1 MFQGTIPPAL
11 QSIVVETV
19 GSWGVSELYVGTSGN
34 FTIERALPPG
44 LTLHGN
50 DVQLYSCA
58 VGWFLTD
65 HDFPI
70 SVKPEWEDG
79 WGWLTPFLDGPA
91 GKLATVMLCTRML
104 DGLHRTNH
112 PYFDRMR
119 AGYRSQWDR
128 LYADT
133 RAKLEKVELR
143 LASFHPGD
151 VVDWLEEIPKKAA
164 FVSFPP
170 FWSGGY
176 ESMFKT
182 LHEVFEWEEPEYP
195 VLDEERMEL
204 MIERIQSRPH
214 WLYGNNER
222 RPGLEDHLN
231 GFVRASWNSVP
242 IFVYSS
248 TGKTRLGIPAR
259 KVADPLLVTHLTAG
273 MELGETL
280 QIKRITGPQ
289 FVTLR
294 EHYLTQKIHPLTPRA
309 CYAVLVDGVIVGA
322 FGFDV
327 PPNMYERT
335 QVGRL
340 PGPYVYL
347 LSDFAVT
354 GTDYPRLAKLVV
366 TAALSDEA
374 KLEAER
380 MTGRRARS
388 LTTSAFTDR
397 PVSMKYRGLLDL
409 LSRKETERPEFK
421 YQLYYG
427 ARLGQWSLEEGY
439 AQWRTSHGSVSNRSV
454 SSSTR

>member
-19 GSWGVSELYVGTSGN
+19 GGWGVRTLYVGTSGN
-34 FTIERALPPG
+34 FTIERALPPM
-44 LTLHGN
+44 TLHSN

-65 HDFPI
+65 HDFPLA
-70 SVKPEWEDG
+70 VKEEWQAD
-79 WGWLTPFLDGPA
+79 WGWLTPYLDGPA
-91 GKLATVMLCTRML
+91 GKLAVVMLCTRML
-104 DGLHRTNH
+104 DGHKRQGH
-112 PYFDRMR
+112 PWYDRMR
-119 AGYRSQWDR
+119 AGYRDQWTR
-128 LYADT
+128 LYDDT
-133 RAKLEKVELR
+133 RAKLEATELR
-143 LASFHPGD
+143 LASFHAGD
-151 VVDWLEEIPKKAA
+151 VVDWMQQIPRRSS

-176 ESMFKT
+176 ESMFAA
-182 LHEVFEWEEPEYP
+182 LHDVFEWEEPEYTI
-195 VLDEERMEL
+195 LDEERMQV
-204 MIERIQSRPH
+204 MIDRIASRKH

-222 RPGLEDHLN
+222 RPDLEPYLRGH
-231 GFVRASWNSVP
+231 VRASWNSVP
-242 IFVYSS
+242 IWVYSS
-248 TGKTRLGIPAR
+248 SGPTRYSKPAAKT
-259 KVADPLLVTHLTAG
+259 ADALLVPHLRPG
-273 MELGETL
+273 QDLGETL
-280 QIKRITGPQ
+280 SISRITGPQ
-289 FVTLR
+289 FITLR

-309 CYAVLVDGVIVGA
+309 TYAVLVDGVIVGA

-354 GTDYPRLAKLVV
+354 GTDYSRLAKLVV
-366 TAALSDEA
+366 MASLSHEA

-409 LSRKETERPEFK
+409 LTRKESPREEFQF
-421 YQLYYG
+421 QLYYG
-427 ARLGQWSLEEGY
+427 ARLGQWSLEEAY
-439 AQWRTSHGSVSNRSV
+439 AQWQTSHGSKSR
-454 SSSTR
+454 